1 MRSIPILTCVALVA
15 TAVAR
20 PSAQAAVDPA
30 RLDLG
35 AKVYGSLC
43 TTCHGPSGDLI
54 AGVNLSAGQFKTA
67 RNDLDV
73 MNVILK
79 GVPGT
84 AMPGNNL
91 GNADL
96 LAVVAY
102 IKVMKDYGARKV
114 AVGDATKGKAVFE
127 VTGGCLACHRVNHV
141 GSYLGPD
148 LSEIGGTRSAAM
160 LEDTLLDPAGSARPG
175 NRSIR
180 AVKQNGEVVTGRRLN
195 EDTWTVQ
202 IIDSRERLVSLWK
215 PDLKEYTV
223 IPSTMPT
230 FKDKLTAA
238 DRADVVAYLLSLK
251 PVPVPGAGGRGPA
264 GGAGAGAAGR
274 GRGAA
279 Q

>member
-1 MRSIPILTCVALVA
+1 MQFRVRVFAA
-15 TAVAR
+15 AVIAIAVSASS
-20 PSAQAAVDPA
+20 SAQGVDPA

-43 TTCHGPSGDLI
+43 TTCHGPSGDLVG
-54 AGVNLSAGQFKTA
+54 GVNLSTGQFKRA
-67 RNDLDV
+67 ANDLDV
-73 MNVILK
+73 MNTILQ

-84 AMPGNNL
+84 AMPANNL

-114 AVGDATKGKAVFE
+114 AVGDTAKGKTVFE
-127 VTGGCLACHRVNHV
+127 NTGACLSCHRVNNV
-141 GSYLGPD
+141 GSYLAPD
-148 LSEIGGTRSAAM
+148 LSEIGGARSAAM
-160 LEDTLLDPAGSARPG
+160 LEDTLMDPVSNARPG

-180 AVKQNGEVVTGRRLN
+180 AVTKAGAVVTGRRLN
-195 EDTWTVQ
+195 EDTWSVQ
-202 IIDSRERLVSLWK
+202 IVDSNQKLVSLWK

-223 IPSTMPT
+223 IKSTMPSYNG
-230 FKDKLTAA
+230 KLTGEQ
-238 DRADVVAYLLSLK
+238 RADLIAYLLSLR
-251 PVPVPGAGGRGPA
+251 PAPAAGSAPGAGRGAGRGGP
-264 GGAGAGAAGR
+264 